1 MRCFIAAWPDQ
12 ATRDRLDQVVTALAT
27 QVPEA
32 RPVQPRNLHLTLA
45 FIGSLDE
52 PDALRV
58 SDAAAD
64 LAQATFDW
72 TIDAIGWFAR
82 ARVAWAG
89 GAATAAMGAVVA
101 RARARLDEIRLDY
114 DRKAFVPHVTLFR
127 NVRRFAGSGP
137 LAAPLQWRTATV
149 GLYAAAHDAAGPLY
163 RRIEAS
169 QQHEPV
175 YVARPARRSR

>member
-12 ATRDRLDQVVTALAT
+12 VTRNRLQQVVTTLAA
-27 QVPEA
+27 QLPEA
-32 RPVQPRNLHLTLA
+32 RLVQARNLHLTLA

-52 PDALRV
+52 PAARRV
-58 SDAAAD
+58 ASAAAD
-64 LAQATFDW
+64 LAELTFDW

-82 ARVAWAG
+82 SRVAWAG

-101 RARARLDEIRLDY
+101 RARARLDEIKLDY
-114 DRKAFVPHVTLFR
+114 DRKPFVPHVTLFR
-127 NVRRFAGSGP
+127 NVRRFAASGP
-137 LAAPLQWRTATV
+137 LEAPLQWHTSTV

-169 QQHEPV
+169 QQREAI
-175 YVARPARRSR
+175 YEGLAERRSR